1 VASSADNAVYQI
13 PNAATAASTQTASL
27 LFSDFTHLHGP
38 LDIGFL
44 PNGHLLVANSD
55 GSNVDPN
62 QPSELVEYTAAGEFG
77 GQMPIDPQN
86 GGAFG
91 LAIKNI
97 GWGTFQLAA
106 VDDNAGHIENPD
118 LRRAVER
125 FPGIASSFTRFSLRS
140 A

>member
-1 VASSADNAVYQI
+1 MASSADNAVYQI

-62 QPSELVEYTAAGEFG
+62 QPSELVEFTRT
-77 GQMPIDPQN
+77 
-86 GGAFG
+86 
-91 LAIKNI
+91 
-97 GWGTFQLAA
+97 GTFVGQFSVDSDPAAPFGIALSFSNTQISLAA
-106 VDDNAGHIENPD
+106 VNDDTNM
-118 LRRAVER
+118 LRIYTLTKTTEPYKD
-125 FPGIASSFTRFSLRS
+125 FIS
-140 A
+140 

>member
-1 VASSADNAVYQI
+1 MASSADNAVYQI

-86 GGAFG
+86 GGDSIFLHALQSPKRVIF
-91 LAIKNI
+91 
-97 GWGTFQLAA
+97 
-106 VDDNAGHIENPD
+106 
-118 LRRAVER
+118 R
-125 FPGIASSFTRFSLRS
+125 FPGLFFVDPARAPSVVRPSPSFVQTPYRRQDLRW
-140 A
+140 